1 MNNLDP
7 TLGEIDVDR
16 LKQAAEWL
24 VRLREPTTTDGEL
37 TEWLEWCEAAPENLA
52 AFESV
57 QNLWQS
63 VPKQKPQLLDLPT
76 LDSMRMRDRPTRR
89 FTAWPTWIKSFPAST
104 VALALAASGLGVVG
118 AWLLWGNAEP
128 RYADTRYT
136 GSIGVPLRVNEASV
150 LPDGSHVDLSAGSKL
165 AVKFTGTRRQLSM
178 ADGMAYFQVK
188 PDKSRPFVVSAGPLV
203 VTAVG
208 TEFNV
213 RRSGDRVVVTVKEGV
228 VRVDKSDT
236 SAGEGTST
244 AADGGAASE
253 WSELR
258 ASAGY
263 QLVYVAHTGETRLS
277 PTDSSAELAWRDGRL
292 VYEDEPLSVVIAN
305 VNQYTTSKVVLS
317 DPAIGQM
324 RFTGTV
330 RLDSIDTWLTA
341 LPRAFP
347 ISVERGPSQIVLVPV
362 ER

>member
-1 MNNLDP
+1 MSSPDL
-7 TLGEIDVDR
+7 TLAAIDVER
-16 LKQAAEWL
+16 LEKAAEWL
-24 VRLREPTTTDGEL
+24 VRLREPTTTDSEL
-37 TEWLEWCEAAPENLA
+37 SEWLEWCEAAPENLT
-52 AFESV
+52 AFENL

-63 VPKQKPQLLDLPT
+63 IPKQKSRLLDLPT
-76 LDSMRMRDRPTRR
+76 SLDSIRMRDRSGGR
-89 FTAWPTWIKSFPAST
+89 FAAPAAWNKPISMGA
-104 VALALAASGLGVVG
+104 AALAAGVLGLICT
-118 AWLLWGNAEP
+118 WLLSRSAAFTH
-128 RYADTRYT
+128 ADTRYT
-136 GSIGVPLRVNEASV
+136 ASIGVPLQVNEASV
-150 LPDGSHVDLSAGSKL
+150 LPDGSQVDLSAGSNL
-165 AVKFTGTRRQLSM
+165 SVKFTATRRQLIM
-178 ADGMAYFQVK
+178 TEGMAYFKVTH
-188 PDKSRPFVVSAGPLV
+188 DKSRPFVVSAGPLV

-213 RRSGDRVVVTVKEGV
+213 RRSGDRVVVTVTEGV
-228 VRVDKSDT
+228 VKIDKSDV
-236 SAGEGTST
+236 SAGGTST
-244 AADGGAASE
+244 EVTDASAANE

-277 PTDSSAELAWRDGRL
+277 LASPSAELAWRNGRL
-292 VYEDEPLSVVIAN
+292 VYEDEPLAVVIAN

-347 ISVERGPSQIVLVPV
+347 IDIERGPSQIVLVPV